1 MNSASVP
8 TDQSLVAQSALANW
22 IHIDNAL
29 SPIIGRHGV
38 FGLYKR
44 SLSLTRVAHPALTAV
59 FDGLPAPGDY
69 STLQQALSQ
78 QSAPVAL
85 AANAALLQ
93 TFNDLLAKLIG
104 PSLTERLLR
113 PLSDN
118 PSSNGDAVQDT
129 TP

>member
-8 TDQSLVAQSALANW
+8 TDQSMIAQSALANW
-22 IHIDNAL
+22 VRIDNAL

-59 FDGLPAPGDY
+59 FDALPAPGDY
-69 STLQQALSQ
+69 STLQQALAQ
-78 QSAPVAL
+78 QSAPVSV
-85 AANAALLQ
+85 AANVALLQ
-93 TFNDLLAKLIG
+93 TFNELLSKLIG
-104 PSLTERLLR
+104 SSLTERLLR
-113 PLSDN
+113 PLSDT

-129 TP
+129 SP